1 MVDGVILGYQIAL
14 PLYCIQGSFDLSFH
28 WPRVSASRTIQ
39 ISWQPSVMEAA
50 SSVTR
55 SFVATS
61 NPPRVS
67 ITSPIASNPAWCSTP
82 ANMFPLYA
90 SSTNFFAILPTPHP
104 NPRNC
109 ALYLT
114 RCSTRP
120 DTTDKNSTVGPSS
133 DSNSNSKPQD
143 SAAPASN
150 ESLSSAAAA
159 ASSSSRGLVFDLG
172 PSNSW
177 DSAQI
182 GSPVVKRFLSDDEE
196 RWYMWYHGASNEN
209 SASDSIGLAVSSNG
223 VHWERGGG
231 PVRSGGDVGLVMNCG
246 KDWWAFDTMSI
257 RPSDVVIMSSNR
269 VRGSSA
275 VYWLYYTGYSSEKVV
290 FLDDSLELY
299 LENPERA
306 GAENG
311 ENGGIGKIFK
321 SLPGL
326 AISQD
331 GRHWA
336 RIEGEHHTGALFD
349 VGLENEWDSM
359 YIASPQ
365 VVFHGNGD
373 LRMYY
378 HSFDVENG
386 QFAIGIARSKD
397 GIRWVKLGKIMGGGI
412 SGSFDESGVVKA
424 CVVKNRRDG
433 KYVMAYEGVDG
444 NGRRSIGLAVSPDG
458 LKEWRRSQDEAV
470 LMPAEDDGWDNKGVG
485 SPCLVQMDGDG
496 DGGEWRLYYRGIGQ
510 GGRTGI
516 GMAVCEGSDRRRFR
530 KWTGFH
536 L

>member
-1 MVDGVILGYQIAL
+1 
-14 PLYCIQGSFDLSFH
+14 
-28 WPRVSASRTIQ
+28 
-39 ISWQPSVMEAA
+39 MEAA
-50 SSVTR
+50 SAVTW

-61 NPPRVS
+61 TPSRVS
-67 ITSPIASNPAWCSTP
+67 ITNPIAFNPGWCSSPIIRL
-82 ANMFPLYA
+82 PLYA
-90 SSTNFFAILPTPHP
+90 YSTTFFPIFPIPHT
-104 NPRNC
+104 NPRNSG
-109 ALYLT
+109 LYLT

-120 DTTDKNSTVGPSS
+120 DTTDKNSPAGSSS
-133 DSNSNSKPQD
+133 DSNSNSKPGD

-159 ASSSSRGLVFDLG
+159 ASSSSSSSSWGLVFDLG
-172 PSNSW
+172 RSDSW

-196 RWYMWYHGASNEN
+196 RWYMWYHGASDEN
-209 SASDSIGLAVSSNG
+209 SVSDSIGLAVSSNG
-223 VHWERGGG
+223 VHWERGSG
-231 PVRSGGDVGLVMNCG
+231 PVRSSGDVGLVMNCA
-246 KDWWAFDTMSI
+246 KDWWTFDTMSV
-257 RPSDVVIMSSNR
+257 RPSEIVVMSSNR

-290 FLDDSLELY
+290 FLDDSLGSY
-299 LENPERA
+299 LENPERM
-306 GAENG
+306 
-311 ENGGIGKIFK
+311 GKIFK

-349 VGLENEWDSM
+349 VGLDNEWDSM

-365 VVFHGNGD
+365 AVFHGNGD

-386 QFAIGIARSKD
+386 QFAIGVARSRD

-412 SGSFDESGVVKA
+412 SGGFDELGAVKA
-424 CVVKNRRDG
+424 CVLKNRGDG

-444 NGRRSIGLAVSPDG
+444 NGRRSIGLALSPDG
-458 LKEWRRSQDEAV
+458 LKEWRRLQNEAV
-470 LMPAEDDGWDNKGVG
+470 LKPAEDDGWDNEGVE

-496 DGGEWRLYYRGIGQ
+496 DGGEWRLYYRGIGH

-516 GMAVCEGSDRRRFR
+516 GMAVCEGSDIRSFR

>member
-1 MVDGVILGYQIAL
+1 
-14 PLYCIQGSFDLSFH
+14 
-28 WPRVSASRTIQ
+28 
-39 ISWQPSVMEAA
+39 
-50 SSVTR
+50 
-55 SFVATS
+55 
-61 NPPRVS
+61 
-67 ITSPIASNPAWCSTP
+67 
-82 ANMFPLYA
+82 
-90 SSTNFFAILPTPHP
+90 
-104 NPRNC
+104 
-109 ALYLT
+109 
-114 RCSTRP
+114 
-120 DTTDKNSTVGPSS
+120 
-133 DSNSNSKPQD
+133 
-143 SAAPASN
+143 
-150 ESLSSAAAA
+150 
-159 ASSSSRGLVFDLG
+159 
-172 PSNSW
+172 
-177 DSAQI
+177 
-182 GSPVVKRFLSDDEE
+182 
-196 RWYMWYHGASNEN
+196 
-209 SASDSIGLAVSSNG
+209 
-223 VHWERGGG
+223 
-231 PVRSGGDVGLVMNCG
+231 
-246 KDWWAFDTMSI
+246 MSI

-365 VVFHGNGD
+365 VVFHGN
-373 LRMYY
+373 
-378 HSFDVENG
+378 
-386 QFAIGIARSKD
+386 D

-496 DGGEWRLYYRGIGQ
+496 DGDGVSGDCITGALARGGGQVLEWQFVKEVIEGDLENGQ
-510 GGRTGI
+510 DFICKMDRHCIIYFLQYESACLCCLVAKSITI
-516 GMAVCEGSDRRRFR
+516 HERATVFDIDKHEIRCPGMR
-530 KWTGFH
+530 
-536 L
+536 